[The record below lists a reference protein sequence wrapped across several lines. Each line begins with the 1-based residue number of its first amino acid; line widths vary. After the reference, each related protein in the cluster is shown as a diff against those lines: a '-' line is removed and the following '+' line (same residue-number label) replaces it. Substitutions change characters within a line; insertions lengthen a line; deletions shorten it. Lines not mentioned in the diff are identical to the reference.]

1 MDTSTGI
8 RIHTNDPDV
17 LLTVLELLPETTGLR
32 WFIFEVDG
40 VSIGHP
46 DIPTITEMISE
57 VENTKYGYE
66 ISAYQ
71 LNQLPGYFAEIWW
84 LTIIGQKELLVSKH
98 TDEQTTYAQADIVID
113 MFDGSYWDVYSKD
126 HAYIAALKDALGK
139 EYNISQLTQ
148 AH

>member
-17 LLTVLELLPETTGLR
+17 LLTVLELLPDPASLR

-40 VSIGHP
+40 VSIDHP

-66 ISAYQ
+66 ISAHQ
-71 LNQLPGYFAEIWW
+71 LNQLPGYFADIWW
-84 LTIIGQKELLVSKH
+84 LMIIGQKELTVSKH
-98 TDEQTTYAQADIVID
+98 TDEETTYAQADVVID
-113 MFDGSYWDVYSKD
+113 MFNSTYWDVYSKD
-126 HAYIAALKDALGK
+126 QAYIAAITDALGK
-139 EYNISQLTQ
+139 EYNISQLPQ

>member
-40 VSIGHP
+40 VSIDHP

-71 LNQLPGYFAEIWW
+71 LNQLPGYFADIWW
-84 LTIIGQKELLVSKH
+84 LTIIGQKDLVVSKH

-113 MFDGSYWDVYSKD
+113 MFDGSYWDVYSKV